1 VAEELERL
9 EPVLDGDQLVALQER
24 TKKVKVAEKLV
35 DYMLDLAE
43 ASRQRSEFLLP
54 VSTRGAENLYRATQ
68 ALAFCEGRAY
78 AVPDDVQRLVE
89 PVLGHRVV
97 LRRGDGGL
105 DETREAMRR
114 VLASTP
120 VPL

>member
-1 VAEELERL
+1 
-9 EPVLDGDQLVALQER
+9 
-24 TKKVKVAEKLV
+24 
-35 DYMLDLAE
+35 M
-43 ASRQRSEFLLP
+43 
-54 VSTRGAENLYRATQ
+54 ENLYRATQ
-68 ALAFCEGRAY
+68 ALAFCEGRSY

-97 LRRGDGGL
+97 LKRGDGDL
-105 DETREAMRR
+105 DETRGAIRR